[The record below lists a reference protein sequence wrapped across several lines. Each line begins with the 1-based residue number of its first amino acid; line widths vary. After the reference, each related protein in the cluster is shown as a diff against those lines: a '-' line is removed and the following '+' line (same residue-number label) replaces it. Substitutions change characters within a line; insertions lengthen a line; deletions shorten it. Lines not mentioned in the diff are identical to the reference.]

1 MYQNKPCQLFFKNLL
16 LLNKQLL
23 MATTQELQDFTQ
35 QVRRDILR
43 MVHAVNSGHPG
54 GSLGCAEFFTVLYQE
69 VLEYSTNFKMDGE
82 NENLFFLSNGH
93 ISPVYYSVL
102 ARSGFFPV
110 EELATFRKMNTRLQ
124 GHPTTHEGLP
134 GIRIAS
140 GSLGQGMSVAIGAA
154 EAKKLNGDDKIIYT
168 LHGDGELQEGQV
180 WESAMYASAK
190 KIDNLIST
198 IDLNGKQI
206 DGATDDVLPMGSIRA
221 KFEAFGWE
229 VIDIIKGN
237 DVDSIIKGLS
247 EAKSKTGKGKPVCVL
262 LHTEMGNG
270 IDFMMHTHA
279 WHGKAPNDDQLADAL
294 NQNPVTL
301 GDY

>member
-1 MYQNKPCQLFFKNLL
+1 
-16 LLNKQLL
+16 
-23 MATTQELQDFTQ
+23 MATIQQLEDFTQ

-69 VLEYSTNFKMDGE
+69 VLEYSTEFSMDGKGE
-82 NENLFFLSNGH
+82 DLFFLSNGH
-93 ISPVYYSVL
+93 ISPVFYSVL

-110 EELATFRKMNTRLQ
+110 KELATFRKINTRLQ

-154 EAKKLNGDDKIIYT
+154 EAKRLNGDDKIIYS
-168 LHGDGELQEGQV
+168 LHGDGELQEGQI

-190 KIDNLIST
+190 KIDNLIAT
-198 IDLNGKQI
+198 IDVNGKQI
-206 DGATDDVLPMGSIRA
+206 DGSTDEVLSIGSIKE

-229 VIDIIKGN
+229 VLEVKEGN
-237 DVDSIIKGLS
+237 DLSYVHAGLKD
-247 EAKSKTGKGKPVCVL
+247 AKSRCGQGKPICIL
-262 LHTEMGNG
+262 LYTEMGNG
-270 IDFMMHTHA
+270 VDFMMHTHA
-279 WHGKAPNDDQLADAL
+279 WHGKAPNDDQLAIAL
-294 NQNPVTL
+294 EQNPVTL